1 MAKIEDGDTVVSIE
15 GNLCGTVIAV
25 GVSLRGYT
33 VYLAESLTGETPF
46 FMGTN
51 KSLAVIKSASDH
63 FREAD
68 IELKN
73 VHGQKENV
81 VRRVSWRKPG
91 TL

>member
-15 GNLCGTVIAV
+15 GNLCGTVIAI

-51 KSLAVIKSASDH
+51 KTLAVVKSASDH

-68 IELKN
+68 IELNSLCDGKR
-73 VHGQKENV
+73 V